1 MINEGY
7 EGRKATSSKRNGLV
21 LPAVLLASVLV
32 MSIAVF
38 SPIQGGF
45 ATTTNTMVGNNQ
57 NTTASTAGT
66 EASLPQPN
74 DNSTI
79 LKAQASNALFE
90 PAAGLSNVFGPGGL
104 FPFEDVFTCA
114 DALTCGVSAGEN
126 AMFTGTF
133 EEGNNNNLTE
143 YTATYTSPVTY
154 GPHQIEGH
162 TYQIELTDTEWNST
176 DAAMPTRQAEFLS
189 MVNNV
194 GLNQIQHGSSMVDRS
209 DVPQLYDHAFLYG
222 HARVTDVTN
231 GNNTVVAEDVFTH
244 VMVAHVMDE
253 DAFYRNLK
261 GSAASPTMVFLFTVN
276 IPSGT
281 ELPGVGSLTPEQAQ
295 GFTPLPTDP
304 SLTNPPPVGYPVEIP
319 APGEGT
325 IEAPEP
331 QSTVWPV
338 ANPNQPLLFNFLV
351 YQDTQVTLSST
362 GAEHTMASTNA
373 TTTPEATTTTPEA
386 TTTTPEATTTTPEAT
401 TTTPEAT
408 TSTESGN
415 DGALSGPFFP

>member
-1 MINEGY
+1 
-7 EGRKATSSKRNGLV
+7 
-21 LPAVLLASVLV
+21 
-32 MSIAVF
+32 
-38 SPIQGGF
+38 
-45 ATTTNTMVGNNQ
+45 
-57 NTTASTAGT
+57 
-66 EASLPQPN
+66 LPQPN
-74 DNSTI
+74 DENTI

-104 FPFEDVFTCA
+104 FAMPDTFECA
-114 DALTCGVSAGEN
+114 DALTCGVSAGDN

-133 EEGNNNNLTE
+133 EEGNENNLTG

-162 TYQIELTDTEWNST
+162 TYQIELTDTEWNSS
-176 DAAMPTRQAEFLS
+176 DAAMPTRQAEFAS

-194 GLNQIQHGSSMVDRS
+194 GLNQIQHGASLVDRS

-244 VMVAHVMDE
+244 VMVAHVMDQ

-261 GSAASPTMVFLFTVN
+261 GSAASPTMVFLFAIN
-276 IPSGT
+276 IPNDT
-281 ELPGVGSLTPEQAQ
+281 ELPGVGSLSPEEAQ

-338 ANPNQPLLFNFLV
+338 ANPNQPLLFNFLL
-351 YQDTQVTLSST
+351 YQDTQVTLSSM
-362 GAEHTMASTNA
+362 GAESTMTTTDATNTDA
-373 TTTPEATTTTPEA
+373 TTTDATNT
-386 TTTTPEATTTTPEAT
+386 
-401 TTTPEAT
+401 
-408 TSTESGN
+408 TESAN
-415 DGALSGPFFP
+415 DGALTGPFFQ